1 MSNLTIAPTRS
12 VLADSLGAR
21 SVAANITMVVAGA
34 ALTAG
39 AAQLVIPMWPVPI
52 TGQTF
57 AVLLVGTTLGALRG
71 ALSMVLY
78 IALGALGLPIFT
90 QGSAGWQVI
99 AGPTGGYLVGFVL
112 AAILTG
118 WLAQRS
124 WDRKV
129 VGAGV
134 AFLAGTVVIYA
145 VGLPWLSVAL
155 GQLGYPNNLG
165 ATLQAGLVPFVP
177 GDILKAVAAG
187 VLLPVTW
194 KLVSRAKK

>member
-1 MSNLTIAPTRS
+1 VSNLTLAPTRT
-12 VLADSLGAR
+12 VLVDRLGAR
-21 SVAANITMVVAGA
+21 SAAANITMVVAGA

-57 AVLLVGTTLGALRG
+57 AVLLVGTTLGAFRG

-78 IALGALGLPIFT
+78 IALGAIGLPVFT
-90 QGSAGWQVI
+90 EGSAGWHVI

-124 WDRKV
+124 WDRQI
-129 VGAGV
+129 VGAAV

-155 GQLGYPNNLG
+155 GQLGYPNDLG
-165 ATLQAGLVPFVP
+165 ATLQSGLLPFVP

-187 VLLPVTW
+187 VLLPLTW
-194 KLVSRAKK
+194 KMVSRTKK

>member
-1 MSNLTIAPTRS
+1 MSNVTLAPSRS
-12 VLADSLGAR
+12 VLVDSLGAR
-21 SVAANITMVVAGA
+21 SIAANITMVVAGA

-39 AAQLVIPMWPVPI
+39 AAQIVIPMWPVPI

-78 IALGALGLPIFT
+78 IALGAIGLPIFT
-90 QGSAGWQVI
+90 EGSAGWQVI

-112 AAILTG
+112 AAVLTG

-124 WDRKV
+124 WDRKI

-134 AFLAGTVVIYA
+134 AFLAGTAVIYA

-155 GQLGYPNNLG
+155 GQLGYPNDLG
-165 ATLQAGLVPFVP
+165 ATLQSGLLPFVP
-177 GDILKAVAAG
+177 GDILKAIAAG

>member
-1 MSNLTIAPTRS
+1 MSNLTLAPTRS
-12 VLADSLGAR
+12 VLVDSIGAR
-21 SVAANITMVVAGA
+21 SIAANITMVVAGA

-78 IALGALGLPIFT
+78 IALGAIGLPIFT
-90 QGSAGWQVI
+90 EGSAGWHVI

-134 AFLAGTVVIYA
+134 AFLAGTAVIYA

-155 GQLGYPNNLG
+155 GQLGYPNDLS
-165 ATLQAGLVPFVP
+165 ATLQAGLFPFVP

>member
-1 MSNLTIAPTRS
+1 MSNVTLAPTRS
-12 VLADSLGAR
+12 VLIDSLGAR
-21 SVAANITMVVAGA
+21 SIAANITMVVAGA

-39 AAQLVIPMWPVPI
+39 AAQIVIPMWPVPI

-71 ALSMVLY
+71 ALAMVLY

-90 QGSAGWQVI
+90 EGSAGWQVI

-112 AAILTG
+112 AAFLTG

-124 WDRKV
+124 WDRKI

-134 AFLAGTVVIYA
+134 AFLAGTAVIYA

-155 GQLGYPNNLG
+155 GQLGYPNDLG
-165 ATLQAGLVPFVP
+165 ATLQSGLLPFVP

>member
-1 MSNLTIAPTRS
+1 MSNMTFAPTRS
-12 VLADSLGAR
+12 VLIDSLGAR
-21 SVAANITMVVAGA
+21 SIAANITMVVAGA

-39 AAQLVIPMWPVPI
+39 AAQIVIPMWPVPI

-90 QGSAGWQVI
+90 EGSAGWQVI

-112 AAILTG
+112 AAVLTG

-124 WDRKV
+124 WDRKI

-134 AFLAGTVVIYA
+134 AFLAGTAVIYA
-145 VGLPWLSVAL
+145 VGLPWLAVAL
-155 GQLGYPNNLG
+155 GQLGYPNDLG
-165 ATLQAGLVPFVP
+165 ATLQSGLLPFVP
-177 GDILKAVAAG
+177 GDILKAIAAG

>member
-1 MSNLTIAPTRS
+1 
-12 VLADSLGAR
+12 VDSLGAR
-21 SVAANITMVVAGA
+21 SIAANITMVVAGA

-39 AAQLVIPMWPVPI
+39 AAQIVIPMWPVPI

-78 IALGALGLPIFT
+78 IALGAIGLPIFT
-90 QGSAGWQVI
+90 EGSAGWQVI

-112 AAILTG
+112 AAVLTG

-124 WDRKV
+124 WDRKI

-134 AFLAGTVVIYA
+134 AFLAGTAVIYA

-155 GQLGYPNNLG
+155 GQLGYPNDLG
-165 ATLQAGLVPFVP
+165 ATLQSGLLPFVP
-177 GDILKAVAAG
+177 GDILKAIAAG

>member
-1 MSNLTIAPTRS
+1 
-12 VLADSLGAR
+12 
-21 SVAANITMVVAGA
+21 MVVAGA

-78 IALGALGLPIFT
+78 IALGAIGLPVFT
-90 QGSAGWQVI
+90 EGSAGWHVI
-99 AGPTGGYLVGFVL
+99 AGPTGGYLIGFVL

-134 AFLAGTVVIYA
+134 AFLAGTAVIYA

-155 GQLGYPNNLG
+155 GQLGYPNDLG
-165 ATLQAGLVPFVP
+165 ATLQSGLMPFIP
-177 GDILKAVAAG
+177 GDILKAAVAGA
-187 VLLPVTW
+187 LLPVTW
-194 KLVSRAKK
+194 KLVSRTQK

>member
-1 MSNLTIAPTRS
+1 VSNVTLAPARS
-12 VLADSLGAR
+12 VLVDSLGAR

-78 IALGALGLPIFT
+78 IALGAIGLPVFT
-90 QGSAGWQVI
+90 EGSAGWHVI
-99 AGPTGGYLVGFVL
+99 AGPTGGYLIGFVL

-134 AFLAGTVVIYA
+134 AFLAGTAVIYA

-155 GQLGYPNNLG
+155 GQLGYPNDLG
-165 ATLQAGLVPFVP
+165 ATLQSGLMPFIP
-177 GDILKAVAAG
+177 GDILKAAVAGA
-187 VLLPVTW
+187 LLPVTW
-194 KLVSRAKK
+194 KLVSRTQK

>member
-1 MSNLTIAPTRS
+1 MSNVTLARTRS
-12 VLADSLGAR
+12 VLIDSLGAR
-21 SVAANITMVVAGA
+21 SIAANITMVIAGA

-90 QGSAGWQVI
+90 EGSAGWQVI

-112 AAILTG
+112 AAVLTG

-124 WDRKV
+124 WDRKI

-145 VGLPWLSVAL
+145 VGLPWLAVAL
-155 GQLGYPNNLG
+155 GQLGYPNDLG
-165 ATLQAGLVPFVP
+165 ATLQAGLLPFVP
-177 GDILKAVAAG
+177 GDILKAIAAG

>member
-1 MSNLTIAPTRS
+1 MSDLILAPTRS
-12 VLADSLGAR
+12 VLADRLGAR

-34 ALTAG
+34 ALTAS
-39 AAQLVIPMWPVPI
+39 AAQLFIPMWPVPI

-78 IALGALGLPIFT
+78 IALGAFGLPVFAED
-90 QGSAGWQVI
+90 SAGFEVI
-99 AGPTGGYLVGFVL
+99 AGPTGGYLIGFVL
-112 AAILTG
+112 AAALTG

-165 ATLQAGLVPFVP
+165 ATLQAGLIPFIA
-177 GDILKAVAAG
+177 GDIVKTIAAG
-187 VLLPVTW
+187 VLLPITW